1 MPGLFERVGKI
12 LTLPVRVAD
21 NGVGKVSNL
30 TRCAL
35 RKTGNFVENVGR
47 QSNKTAKNVLG
58 VSKNSGK
65 TKRGGATRKNKNKS
79 RKNKNRV
86 NRK

>member
-1 MPGLFERVGKI
+1 MPGLFERVSKI

-35 RKTGNFVENVGR
+35 RKTGNFVENVGK

-58 VSKNSGK
+58 MSKA
-65 TKRGGATRKNKNKS
+65 KRGGASRKTKSRKNKS
-79 RKNKNRV
+79 RKN
-86 NRK
+86 RK